1 MSFRIA
7 ALFTLAL
14 TLGSTMPAAA
24 APTLRAAVEVAGAV
38 VTVGDMFADAGSFAT
53 TPLFRAPAP
62 GTTGRVDLAAIRSA
76 AARAGLSSYDTAGL
90 KAVAVS
96 RSGVQVD
103 ATLLARLV
111 ATGLSDR
118 GLVPDNA
125 SAEPSF
131 DTNISLHAE
140 LADEPVRL
148 LDLRVQPGGKSFAA
162 RFQIAGIERP
172 IDLTG
177 RIDMF
182 ADVPH
187 LAATMQAGQILTP
200 ADIEMKRIPLEFTD
214 RTGIASLDQLVGKA
228 LKRNAREGLLLKTSD
243 IEDPVVVRRNSPVT
257 VVYAVGT
264 MTLTVQAQALGDA
277 AIGASV
283 QVMNSVTHKLLTGIA
298 QADGT
303 VAIGTLPRQVAGL

>member
-1 MSFRIA
+1 MTNRIA
-7 ALFTLAL
+7 TLFALAL
-14 TLGSTMPAAA
+14 TLGSAVPALA
-24 APTLRAAVEVAGAV
+24 APTLRPQVEVAGAV
-38 VTVGDMFADAGSFAT
+38 VTVGDMFADAGTLAA

-76 AARAGLSSYDTAGL
+76 AARVGLATYDTAGL
-90 KAVAVS
+90 DAVAVS
-96 RSGVQVD
+96 RSAVHVD
-103 ATLLARLV
+103 SALLAQVV
-111 ATGLSDR
+111 ATALSDR
-118 GLVPDNA
+118 GLVPANA
-125 SAEPSF
+125 TAEPSF
-131 DTNISLHAE
+131 DVSVSLDAE

-162 RFQIAGIERP
+162 RFQLAGFERP

-182 ADVPH
+182 AEVPH
-187 LAATMQAGQILTP
+187 LTSTLQAGRILTP

-257 VVYAVGT
+257 VVYTVGT
-264 MTLTVQAQALGDA
+264 MTLTVQAQSLGDA
-277 AIGASV
+277 AIGSSV